1 MDRRMELS
9 RLAVL
14 LPEGRKREYMCQAH
28 PGRGL
33 LAVYVQ
39 KWGPVAS
46 VLLPFGD
53 LRGCGVDAAGV
64 RCPGV
69 VPKEEFGQGRQCLRR
84 TRGLTEKHLD
94 LV

>member
-9 RLAVL
+9 GLAVL

-33 LAVYVQ
+33 LAFYVQ

-46 VLLPFGD
+46 VQLPFGD
-53 LRGCGVDAAGV
+53 SRGYGVDAAGV
-64 RCPGV
+64 HCLAV
-69 VPKEEFGQGRQCLRR
+69 APKEGFGQGRQCLRR
-84 TRGLTEKHLD
+84 TRDLTETHLD
-94 LV
+94 PV